1 MKQLQPPGDAIIASE
16 RSSSPMARTCVQVR
30 TDGLLTAH
38 AASLIDAV
46 FLEPVDHTAW
56 ARRML
61 PGQSWL
67 LTTRHGFLAAHRRNG
82 MVSVWLA
89 GVASEGRGT
98 GEFRALVSRLLC
110 EVGLTV
116 ELTMTTRPHKF
127 EKMFAI
133 LTRFAR
139 RCDEPDDA
147 AAGKARFHVDAW
159 VVFIALHRR
168 AALTVLVLCCS
179 IAASGA
185 VSRDL
190 RAHRMLAV
198 TAPAALAVGACLLT
212 S

>member
-1 MKQLQPPGDAIIASE
+1 MKQLPGRRAQQQPHGANLCASPH
-16 RSSSPMARTCVQVR
+16 RRTPHR
-30 TDGLLTAH
+30 TRGFADRRGY
-38 AASLIDAV
+38 
-46 FLEPVDHTAW
+46 LEPVDHTAW

-198 TAPAALAVGACLLT
+198 TAPVALAVGACLLT